1 MAEHDKKRLER
12 LKEQLVERKRKLWTE
27 LREEIFARTGEGL
40 HTQFEIPQD
49 VGDMGLLDLL
59 QDAGLNVADIRR
71 QELTQMEEAERKL
84 NEGTYGICDGCGS
97 DIDEKRMELMPY
109 AVYCVECQARR
120 EPVPYPP
127 GVKM

>member
-1 MAEHDKKRLER
+1 MAEQDKKRLER
-12 LKEQLVERKRKLWTE
+12 LKTVLMEKKRKLWIE
-27 LREEIFARTGEGL
+27 LREDIFARTGEGL
-40 HTQFEIPQD
+40 HTQFDIPRD

-59 QDAGLNVADIRR
+59 QDADLNVADIRR

-84 NEGTYGICDGCGS
+84 NEGTYGKCDGCGVE
-97 DIDEKRMELMPY
+97 IEEKRMELMPY
-109 AVYCVECQARR
+109 ASYCVECQSRR